1 VSVGLALLTLLAVP
15 ARPADA
21 PDGPVELLFLYG
33 SEKKDW
39 INDVTKA
46 FHASNPTVDG
56 HPIRVIAE
64 AKGSGDT
71 IDELL
76 EGGRKAHLISPASGA
91 YLKIGN
97 ARAREKGEPDLVS
110 SDPKNLVLSPVV
122 IAMWKPMAKA
132 LGWPEKPIGW
142 KDLRELAKAGDWS
155 AVGYPQGGTFKFGH
169 THPESSNSG
178 LITLFSEV
186 YAATGKKKL
195 TVADVEAPQTAEF
208 LKDLERSVVHYGSS
222 TGFFADTMF
231 SKGGHSYLSAA
242 VLYENLVVESY
253 SPKIRGKL
261 DDDVVAIY
269 PKEGTFWSDHPVA
282 VVERDWVTPL
292 HRQAAKKYIDF
303 LLQDEQQ
310 KKALKYGFR
319 PGPSQDSGDLGAP
332 IDRDHGA
339 DPSKP
344 GGAVLDPPDVDVMK
358 ACLKAWRQYKK
369 KARVV
374 LVFDRSYKMNFNSKL
389 FRAQDG
395 AGEIIDALG
404 PGDWV
409 SILAFNDTLQ
419 WLEPGLVI
427 RGDDD
432 KAALKKKLEVEAKG
446 KRKLFDA
453 IAEAHKHLKEE
464 QTPGVISAVVV
475 LANGEPDRGSSLS
488 LDDLLA
494 KVKVGNGT
502 KNETR
507 IYTFAYGSAED
518 AEQLKAIAKATQAKA
533 FEGKPDTVR
542 KVMKELATFF

>member
-1 VSVGLALLTLLAVP
+1 LGLALLALLAVP
-15 ARPADA
+15 ARPADD
-21 PDGPVELLFLYG
+21 PTGPIELLFLYG

-39 INDVTKA
+39 LNDVTKT
-46 FHASNPTVDG
+46 FHDSSPTVDG
-56 HPIRVIAE
+56 RPIHVTAVPL
-64 AKGSGDT
+64 GSGDT

-97 ARAREKGEPDLVS
+97 DRARMKGEPDLVGP
-110 SDPKNLVLSPVV
+110 DPKNLVLSPVV

-132 LGWPEKPIGW
+132 LGWPDKPIGW
-142 KDLRELAKAGDWS
+142 QDLRELAKARDWAS
-155 AVGYPQGGTFKFGH
+155 VGYPQGGAFKFGH

-186 YAATGKKKL
+186 YAATGKKRGL
-195 TVADVEAPQTAEF
+195 TVADVEAPATGAFVQ
-208 LKDLERSVVHYGSS
+208 DLELSVVHYGSS
-222 TGFFADTMF
+222 TGFFADAMF

-253 SPKIRGKL
+253 NPKIRARL
-261 DDDVVAIY
+261 SDDVVAIY

-282 VVERDWVTPL
+282 VVERDWVTPA
-292 HRQAAKKYIDF
+292 HRQAAKKYTDF
-303 LLQDEQQ
+303 LRQDEQQ
-310 KKALKYGFR
+310 RKALKYGFR
-319 PGPSQDSGDLGAP
+319 PGVDSVEIGAP

-339 DPSKP
+339 DPTKP
-344 GGAVLDPPDVDVMK
+344 GPGGVLDPPDVDVMK
-358 ACLKAWRQYKK
+358 ACLKAWHQYKK

-409 SILAFNDTLQ
+409 AILAFNDGLE
-419 WLEPGLVI
+419 WLESGAVI
-427 RGDDD
+427 RGDED

-453 IAEAHKHLKEE
+453 ISEAHKHLREGAS
-464 QTPGVISAVVV
+464 PGVISAVVV

-494 KVKVGNGT
+494 KVKVGGDGRSD
-502 KNETR
+502 TR
-507 IYTFAYGSAED
+507 IYTFAYGSAEEAAD
-518 AEQLKAIAKATQAKA
+518 LKAIAKATQGKA
-533 FEGKPDTVR
+533 YEGKPDTVR